1 MKIGEMLTRHRNTFL
16 LALLTATL
24 AVGALT
30 HQDRMDAVPTVS
42 IPVTQTAARRLSP
55 LEEYRVSRD
64 RQAEAD
70 MAALERLC
78 HAEQL
83 DQATRQS
90 AADRLQEIVSNH
102 QAQSALEGA
111 LAQSSLYPCVA
122 VVAGGCVTIVT
133 EKTVIT
139 EKDSALVLTLCA
151 AHAGIQPENVRII
164 TAE

>member
-1 MKIGEMLTRHRNTFL
+1 MKIGEALTRHRNTFL
-16 LALLTATL
+16 LTLLTSTL

-30 HQDRMDAVPTVS
+30 HQDRVDAMPTVS
-42 IPVTQTAARRLSP
+42 IPVTETAAARLSP
-55 LEEYRVSRD
+55 LEEYRINRD
-64 RQAEAD
+64 RQTEAD

-83 DQATRQS
+83 DQATRES
-90 AADRLQEIVSNH
+90 AANRLQEIVANR

-111 LAQSSLYPCVA
+111 LAQSSLYPCAA

-133 EKTVIT
+133 EKTLIT
-139 EKDSALVLTLCA
+139 EKDSALVLMLCA
-151 AHAGIQPENVRII
+151 AHSGVKPENVKII